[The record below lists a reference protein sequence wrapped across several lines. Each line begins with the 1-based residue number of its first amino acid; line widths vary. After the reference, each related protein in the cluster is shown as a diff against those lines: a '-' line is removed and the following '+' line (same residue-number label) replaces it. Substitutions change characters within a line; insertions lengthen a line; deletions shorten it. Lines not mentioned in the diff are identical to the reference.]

1 MDWIADLRQAFG
13 ELESGGRPHVNFSD
27 LPGIVGELGRDF
39 NRLADGLD
47 KPGAAPDTRE
57 RFHRLRNQL
66 AGILAAVHVL
76 RETMELNA
84 EQRAA
89 LAHVLEEGKKLEA
102 RLRPG

>member
-1 MDWIADLRQAFG
+1 MT
-13 ELESGGRPHVNFSD
+13 FSD
-27 LPGIVGELGRDF
+27 LPGIAGELGRDF
-39 NRLADGLD
+39 NALADGLE
-47 KPGAAPDTRE
+47 KPAAAAPDARE

-76 RETMELNA
+76 RETTELNA

-89 LAHVLEEGKKLEA
+89 LAQVLEEGKKLET